1 MYSHFLGAVKINHL
15 TSGASAEE
23 VYFIIERWLKRYFQ
37 LSGDRNGGRKAREE
51 RKNSLKK

>member
-23 VYFIIERWLKRYFQ
+23 VERWLKRYFQ